1 MEFIETIKV
10 NDKYFSQYIGK
21 YELNHILENLSSQI
35 NNKYKDVVDN
45 DHPLIIIGILNGA
58 FMFLSDLVKMLDI
71 QCEIHFIKVSSYI
84 GTDSSGKVTDIIG
97 LNTDISNKN
106 VLIVEDIVDTGL
118 TMLNIIKKFKS
129 LNPKQIEICTLLHKT
144 EKTVNPLEL
153 HYVGKEIKDKFVV
166 GYGLDYNGQG
176 RNINCIYSIL

>member
-1 MEFIETIKV
+1 MDLLETIEV
-10 NDKYFSQYIGK
+10 QDKFFTQYIGK
-21 YELNHILENLSSQI
+21 YELNSILQNLSTQI
-35 NNKYKDVVDN
+35 NNKYKNIVNKN
-45 DHPLIIIGILNGA
+45 DPLIIIGILNGA
-58 FMFLSDLVKMLDI
+58 FMFLSDLVKMLHI

-97 LNTDISNKN
+97 LNTDISDKN

-129 LNPKQIEICTLLHKT
+129 LNPKNVEICTLLHKK
-144 EKTVNPLEL
+144 EKTINKIQLD
-153 HYVGKEIKDKFVV
+153 YVGKEIKDKFVV

-176 RNINCIYSIL
+176 RNISCIYSIL